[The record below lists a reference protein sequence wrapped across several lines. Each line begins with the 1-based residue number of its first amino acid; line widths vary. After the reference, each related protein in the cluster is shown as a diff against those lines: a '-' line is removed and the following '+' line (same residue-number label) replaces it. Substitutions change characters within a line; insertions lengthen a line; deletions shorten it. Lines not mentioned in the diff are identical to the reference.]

1 MNVSMRSVVSGR
13 AAKPAALK
21 TAITVLLFAA
31 IGLDLVGRPIMAIQ
45 AQPANPPHLGY
56 GIHYAPNTSTNPAL
70 VSALRM
76 DWVKIYQ
83 TNDASA
89 FPGKHILYRIDFKW
103 PTDWNAFR
111 IEAANRAHD
120 LIGSPIEAIEVGN
133 EPNLINE
140 WNSTP
145 NAWQYTQMLR
155 VVYTEFKA
163 VNPNLII
170 VSGGLAPTLTT
181 PDHGAIND
189 LDFAN
194 EMLDNGAGQ
203 WFDAFGYHPYGYDQ
217 PPEADPNRHELVF
230 RRTER
235 MRALLEQHGVF
246 KQIWL
251 TEFGWLR
258 NPAEDGTTCS
268 DNDPDFR
275 GFAWLRV
282 SGTTQADYLVRAFQY
297 ADVNWPWAG
306 PTFVWNLNWSQTA
319 VAACSHMRWFS
330 VLHSDGTP
338 TVAFQRLQQ
347 MTKHYSDYLPHIEL
361 HADSMTANVSLSCL
375 HRVPLGSFS
384 ISNSG
389 YPVPAPLTIRAA
401 NSADPPYAESPLT
414 TVRVGDSVTI
424 FTNPVGIKQPG
435 QYTLYI
441 NVSALVGGRELSQ
454 TIQGYVVVS
463 ASDFNC

>member
-1 MNVSMRSVVSGR
+1 MNCCL
-13 AAKPAALK
+13 PAVCFRRLWLASLLL
-21 TAITVLLFAA
+21 ITVMAPLLTAPA
-31 IGLDLVGRPIMAIQ
+31 VLQ
-45 AQPANPPHLGY
+45 AQGSPKSAAHLGY

-70 VSALRM
+70 VSALGM

-83 TNDASA
+83 TGDAEK

-103 PTDWNAFR
+103 PTDWDAFR
-111 IEAANRAHD
+111 TEATNRAHD

-189 LDFAN
+189 LDFAK

-217 PPEADPNRHELVF
+217 PPEADPARHELVF
-230 RRTER
+230 RRAER
-235 MRALLEQHGVF
+235 IRALLEQHGVF

-258 NPAEDGTTCS
+258 NPAEDGVSCS

-282 SGTTQADYLVRAFQY
+282 SGTAQADYLVRALQY

-306 PTFVWNLNWSQTA
+306 PAFIWNLNWSQSG
-319 VAACSHMRWFS
+319 VGPCNQMRWFS
-330 VLHSDGTP
+330 LLHGDGSP
-338 TVAFQRLQQ
+338 TLAFQRIQQ
-347 MTKHYSDYLPHIEL
+347 MSKHYSDYLPDIEL
-361 HADSMTANVSLSCL
+361 HADTMTANVSLGCL

-389 YPVPAPLTIRAA
+389 YPVPAPLTITPA
-401 NSADPPYAESPLT
+401 NGPAPPFAESPIT
-414 TVRVGDSVTI
+414 TVRVGDTVTI
-424 FTNPVGIKQPG
+424 FANPTGVTQPG

-441 NVSALVGGRELSQ
+441 NVSAQVSGRVLSQ

-463 ASDFNC
+463 ASDYNC